1 MIGVSKMMNNV
12 ALKVAVSAIAIG
24 MTMVA
29 CTPATDASRPNSA
42 SSRSPK
48 RDQQAAAFAAKAKVA
63 LQKGS
68 ISEAVT
74 HAERAVEFSPSDVG
88 YRMLLADLYLKNG
101 RFQSAETTFTD
112 VLRLDPGNSRAAMSA
127 ALTRIALGRSGEAI
141 AELDELSRTAPPAD
155 VGLAYALAG
164 DPRRAIEMLEP
175 AARAPEATG
184 RVRQNLA
191 LAYAL
196 AGDWEKA
203 KVVAAQDV
211 SPAEL
216 GNRLQHWARLAQ
228 PTEPWSQVAALLGV
242 TPVTDAGQPIR
253 LALAQPETAGTA
265 LAAAEA
271 APSPEREPVRVAQGG
286 PEEAV
291 PAESGLSDVA
301 AWVSST
307 SDPVTEETKPL
318 YAEAV
323 ETLVKPQPTVIR
335 PSAPAIES
343 PAERFDSAPRSAP
356 ARARGIGTGRFA
368 VQLGAFSTPKAVE
381 RAWASAYKRYG
392 FASETPLSTTVRNGS
407 RVLHRLSVAGF
418 TSHGDASQVCRSVK
432 AKGGVCFVRAVA
444 GDAPVQ
450 WASRYTVG
458 RRG

>member
-24 MTMVA
+24 TTMVG
-29 CTPATDASRPNSA
+29 CTQASDASRPSIASA
-42 SSRSPK
+42 RSPK
-48 RDQQAAAFAAKAKVA
+48 SDQQAASYAAKASA
-63 LQKGS
+63 AAQKGDLA
-68 ISEAVT
+68 EALAQ
-74 HAERAVEFSPSDVG
+74 AERAVEFSPSDVG

-112 VLRLDPGNSRAAMSA
+112 VLRLDPGNGRASLSA

-175 AARAPEATG
+175 AARASDATG

-196 AGDWEKA
+196 AGDWQKA
-203 KVVAAQDV
+203 KIVAAQDV

-216 GNRLQHWARLAQ
+216 GNRLQHWASLAQ

-242 TPVTDAGQPIR
+242 NPVSDAGQPVR
-253 LALAQPETAGTA
+253 LALAQPAGTA

-271 APSPEREPVRVAQGG
+271 APAPEPAPVRIAQGG

-307 SDPVTEETKPL
+307 SDPVAEETTPL

-343 PAERFDSAPRSAP
+343 RAERFDSAPRNAP
-356 ARARGIGTGRFA
+356 ARTHGIGTGRFA

-381 RAWASAYKRYG
+381 RAWAAAYKRYG
-392 FASETPLSTTVRNGS
+392 FANETPLSTTVRAGGS

-418 TSHGDASQVCRSVK
+418 SSHGDASQVCRSVK